1 MAIGAMYAGDFIIRE
16 ALLIS
21 PTGSITDL
29 LTDVAIVE
37 INIFEDIMKSSLTG
51 SIIIGDTNNVVSL
64 LPIVGQEYLT
74 LKLETPTFLDRDG
87 IDFTES
93 PFAVNRIN
101 LRKEVNSGGQLYE
114 LEFVSQELLKNL
126 QKKVSKSYSQIKGN
140 VGEIVFDLL
149 SNSIQTTKK
158 VFIEPT
164 TGNRR
169 YITPN
174 SNPFT
179 VIKKLTS
186 EAVSKK
192 SSSPHYLFFEN
203 KNGIHFRSLQSLY
216 NQEVSDAFHV
226 GDKGFDEKVTG
237 NDSESGK
244 LIQNYKRVLA
254 YEVKTNNDLVFDSMS
269 GILGGRV
276 ISHDIFKKNY
286 SVRNYNYFN
295 DGDFGKHTRLDDAS
309 RLYNKDRFESKN
321 FSNSLTLVV
330 PTSKTSKDLDAQYV
344 TKDKLNGQ
352 SDATR
357 IDEIVLQRQQR
368 ILEYTGGLTIQMV
381 IHGRTSITAG
391 DLIHV
396 FVPSLGDD
404 EIDNELYT
412 GIYLVTKLRHTF
424 DVRVK
429 QHEITMEV
437 ARDGLPVDLP
447 SFGSQY
453 SDVQKT
459 KRPIQV

>member
-1 MAIGAMYAGDFIIRE
+1 MAVRVQYAGDFIIRE

-21 PTGSITDL
+21 PTGSIADL
-29 LTDVAIVE
+29 LKDVAIVE

-74 LKLETPTFLDRDG
+74 LKLETPTFSDRDG

-126 QKKVSKSYSQIKGN
+126 QKKVSKSYSQRKGN

-149 SNSIQTTKK
+149 SNGIGTTKK

-179 VIKKLTS
+179 VIKKLTN

-216 NQEVSDAFHV
+216 NQQLKDVFHV
-226 GDKGFDEKVTG
+226 GDIGFDEKPIDG
-237 NDSESGK
+237 DKESGK
-244 LIQNYKRVLA
+244 ILQNFRRVLA
-254 YEVKTNNDLVFDSMS
+254 YEIKTRNDLFQS
-269 GILGGRV
+269 GASGMLGGRL
-276 ISHDIFKKNY
+276 ITHDIFKKSYNI
-286 SVRNYNYFN
+286 RTYNYFN
-295 DGDFGKHTRLDDAS
+295 DDDFENNRRLSESGSAS
-309 RLYNKDRFESKN
+309 RIYSVDRFALKDFSK
-321 FSNSLTLVV
+321 
-330 PTSKTSKDLDAQYV
+330 
-344 TKDKLNGQ
+344 
-352 SDATR
+352 
-357 IDEIVLQRQQR
+357 
-368 ILEYTGGLTIQMV
+368 
-381 IHGRTSITAG
+381 
-391 DLIHV
+391 
-396 FVPSLGDD
+396 
-404 EIDNELYT
+404 
-412 GIYLVTKLRHTF
+412 
-424 DVRVK
+424 
-429 QHEITMEV
+429 
-437 ARDGLPVDLP
+437 
-447 SFGSQY
+447 
-453 SDVQKT
+453 
-459 KRPIQV
+459 

>member
-21 PTGSITDL
+21 PTGSIADL
-29 LTDVAIVE
+29 LKDVAIVE

-74 LKLETPTFLDRDG
+74 LKLETPTFLDKDG

-93 PFAVNRIN
+93 PFAVNRVN

-126 QKKVSKSYSQIKGN
+126 QKKVSKSYSQRKGN

-149 SNSIQTTKK
+149 SNGIGTTKK

-179 VIKKLTS
+179 VIKKLTN

-244 LIQNYKRVLA
+244 LIQSYKRVLA

-453 SDVQKT
+453 SDIQKT

>member
-126 QKKVSKSYSQIKGN
+126 QKKVSKSYSQTKGN

-149 SNSIQTTKK
+149 SNSIGTTKK

-330 PTSKTSKDLDAQYV
+330 PTSKTSEDLDAQYV
-344 TKDKLNGQ
+344 TKNKLDGQ

-357 IDEIVLQRQQR
+357 VDEIVLQRQQR

-424 DVRVK
+424 DARIK

>member
-1 MAIGAMYAGDFIIRE
+1 M
-16 ALLIS
+16 
-21 PTGSITDL
+21 
-29 LTDVAIVE
+29 
-37 INIFEDIMKSSLTG
+37 
-51 SIIIGDTNNVVSL
+51 
-64 LPIVGQEYLT
+64 
-74 LKLETPTFLDRDG
+74 
-87 IDFTES
+87 
-93 PFAVNRIN
+93 
-101 LRKEVNSGGQLYE
+101 
-114 LEFVSQELLKNL
+114 
-126 QKKVSKSYSQIKGN
+126 
-140 VGEIVFDLL
+140 
-149 SNSIQTTKK
+149 
-158 VFIEPT
+158 
-164 TGNRR
+164 
-169 YITPN
+169 
-174 SNPFT
+174 
-179 VIKKLTS
+179 
-186 EAVSKK
+186 
-192 SSSPHYLFFEN
+192 
-203 KNGIHFRSLQSLY
+203 
-216 NQEVSDAFHV
+216 

-330 PTSKTSKDLDAQYV
+330 PTSKTSEDLDAQYV

-424 DVRVK
+424 DARIK

>member
-1 MAIGAMYAGDFIIRE
+1 
-16 ALLIS
+16 
-21 PTGSITDL
+21 
-29 LTDVAIVE
+29 
-37 INIFEDIMKSSLTG
+37 MKSSLTG

-93 PFAVNRIN
+93 PFAVNRVN

-126 QKKVSKSYSQIKGN
+126 QKKVSKSYSQRKGN

-286 SVRNYNYFN
+286 SVKNYNYFN

-321 FSNSLTLVV
+321 FANSLTLVV

-424 DVRVK
+424 DARIK

>member
-126 QKKVSKSYSQIKGN
+126 QKKVSKSYSQRKGN

-149 SNSIQTTKK
+149 SNSIGTTKK

-286 SVRNYNYFN
+286 SVKNYNYFN

-321 FSNSLTLVV
+321 FANSLTLVV

-424 DVRVK
+424 DARIK

>member
-1 MAIGAMYAGDFIIRE
+1 MAVGVQYAGDFIIRE

-74 LKLETPTFLDRDG
+74 LKLETPTFSDRDG

-93 PFAVNRIN
+93 PFAVNRVN

-126 QKKVSKSYSQIKGN
+126 QKKVSKSYSQTKGN

-149 SNSIQTTKK
+149 SNSIGTTKK

-330 PTSKTSKDLDAQYV
+330 PTSKTSEDFDAQYV
-344 TKDKLNGQ
+344 TKDKLDGQ

-424 DVRVK
+424 DARIK

>member
-286 SVRNYNYFN
+286 SVKNYNYFN

-321 FSNSLTLVV
+321 FANSLTLVV

>member
-126 QKKVSKSYSQIKGN
+126 QKKVSKSYSQTKGN

-149 SNSIQTTKK
+149 SNSIGTTKK

-330 PTSKTSKDLDAQYV
+330 PTSKTSEDLDAQYV